1 MDSHA
6 TTGTAGLEWSP
17 NDDGLVYLKY
27 TRGYK
32 DAAINAGGF
41 AAIPY
46 SEPEFVN
53 AYETG
58 AKFTFADRFQVN
70 SSLFY
75 YDYIGAQIPLS
86 LVRGPG
92 LPNVT
97 QTFNLDEKI
106 MGAEF
111 ETVWRATDALQVI
124 FNYSYVEPKIDD
136 EGCYSDS
143 LDAVT
148 IGPNLCATGG
158 HTVKDNRVPFQPRN
172 KVALN
177 GLYTFNFTPG
187 SLTASLSWLWR
198 DTQYSSIF
206 NRSELLIPSY
216 DQTDLRMTWQSA
228 ENKYSVVGFVRNV
241 FDDEGFESAGAAA
254 TASGITQTYS
264 LTPPRQYGVEF
275 QYRFDM

>member
-1 MDSHA
+1 MDSDLSLEFLRVVEQAAIACAHTMGNGDRHKSDQVA
-6 TTGTAGLEWSP
+6 VEAMRAVLDTVPIDGTIVIGEGERDEAPMLYIGEKV
-17 NDDGLVYLKY
+17 GLV
-27 TRGYK
+27 
-32 DAAINAGGF
+32 NAKGIKSLGMVRF
-41 AAIPY
+41 
-46 SEPEFVN
+46 SEIDIAV
-53 AYETG
+53 
-58 AKFTFADRFQVN
+58 D
-70 SSLFY
+70 
-75 YDYIGAQIPLS
+75 PL
-86 LVRGPG
+86 
-92 LPNVT
+92 
-97 QTFNLDEKI
+97 
-106 MGAEF
+106 
-111 ETVWRATDALQVI
+111 
-124 FNYSYVEPKIDD
+124 
-136 EGCYSDS
+136 EG
-143 LDAVT
+143 T
-148 IGPNLCATGG
+148 NLCATGG

-172 KVALN
+172 KVALT

-187 SLTASLSWLWR
+187 SLTLSASWLWR